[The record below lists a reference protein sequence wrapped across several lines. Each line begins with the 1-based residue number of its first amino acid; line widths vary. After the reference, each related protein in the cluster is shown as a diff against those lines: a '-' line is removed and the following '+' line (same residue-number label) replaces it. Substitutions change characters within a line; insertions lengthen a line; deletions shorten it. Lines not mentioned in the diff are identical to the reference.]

1 MNPDLLS
8 IFAMN
13 GHGPFV
19 WGAFGIVL
27 AAVAV
32 ELALL
37 SSRRRALVQA
47 SQDEA
52 EDASD
57 EA

>member
-1 MNPDLLS
+1 MNPEWLS
-8 IFAMN
+8 IFTMN

-27 AAVAV
+27 AAVAI
-32 ELALL
+32 ELAML
-37 SSRRRALVQA
+37 SSRRRALVRA

-57 EA
+57 ET